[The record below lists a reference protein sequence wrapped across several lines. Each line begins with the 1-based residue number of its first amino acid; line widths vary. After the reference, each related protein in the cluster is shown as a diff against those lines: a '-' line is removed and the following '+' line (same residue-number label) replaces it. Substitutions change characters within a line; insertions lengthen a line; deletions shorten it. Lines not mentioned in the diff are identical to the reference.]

1 MLINTYSQ
9 FQDYSVTKVTNK
21 PSLNDDN
28 GSNAVESKSSGIQ
41 ELAKQYN
48 FRAMTGEER
57 LNFANSAISM
67 GELSLKE
74 AAGLIP
80 PSSVMR
86 VETNNGYT
94 IEEINKPANYTYNV
108 IEELE
113 SSISASKQHGEL
125 KGIEFREN
133 LLLKLKHLDSSLSIS
148 DVV

>member
-1 MLINTYSQ
+1 MLINTYSH
-9 FQDYSVTKVTNK
+9 FQDYSVNNTTKN
-21 PSLNDDN
+21 SSFNDDN
-28 GSNAVESKSSGIQ
+28 ASDAVESKSSGIQ
-41 ELAKQYN
+41 ELAKRYN

-57 LNFANSAISM
+57 ISFANNAVSM

-74 AAGLIP
+74 AAGLLP

-133 LLLKLKHLDSSLSIS
+133 LLLKLKHLDSSLGIS